1 MRTIIAWLC
10 AWAAGALGWWLGQH
24 VGLFTAVVLSAVAG
38 GAGLYAGHRWFDQ
51 NLK

>member
-10 AWAAGALGWWLGQH
+10 AWAAGSLGWWLGQH
-24 VGLFTAVVLSAVAG
+24 LGLVAAVILGGVAG
-38 GAGLYAGHRWFDQ
+38 AAGLYAGQRWFDQ